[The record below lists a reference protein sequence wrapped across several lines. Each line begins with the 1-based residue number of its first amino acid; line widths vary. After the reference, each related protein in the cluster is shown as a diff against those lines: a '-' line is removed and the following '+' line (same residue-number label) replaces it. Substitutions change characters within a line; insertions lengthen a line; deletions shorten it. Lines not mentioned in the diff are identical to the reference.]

1 MGFTN
6 PFKSEPSL
14 SDLEEKEQFLDQK
27 RKVKEEELA
36 IKQLND
42 KLGEGKWKLF
52 SSDKSRKG
60 FNLKAALNW
69 LKTH

>member
-14 SDLEEKEQFLDQK
+14 SELEEKEQFLDQK

-42 KLGEGKWKLF
+42 KLGQGKWKLF
-52 SSDKSRKG
+52 SSDGSRKN
-60 FNLKAALNW
+60 FSLSKAISW
-69 LKTH
+69 LKSH

>member
-52 SSDKSRKG
+52 SSNGKKSG
-60 FNLKAALNW
+60 FSLSKALAW
-69 LKTH
+69 LKSH